1 MGTNA
6 GTNAGMDV
14 GTNVMRA
21 VWYESNGPAGE
32 VLVTGEMA
40 RPEPREG
47 EVLVRLH
54 ASGVNP
60 SDVKARAGARPMA
73 FDRVIP
79 HSDGAGVV
87 EAVGGSKVG
96 GFNGGDF
103 KVGDRVFIR
112 NGQWRRALGSAA
124 AYIALDAGL
133 VHPLP
138 DAVSFE
144 VGASLGIPGMTAAH
158 AVLKDGPV
166 DGASLLVQGG
176 GGTVARL
183 AVQIAR
189 ASGARVITTSSRADQ
204 RRRLIGLG
212 ASAALDYRDPELAHQ
227 IIAANGGRPIDRV
240 IDAEVG
246 ANLDTSLEVLREGGV
261 IAGYGSVKHPN
272 PELPFL
278 KMMFK
283 NITLSSILVYLLE
296 DDDAARYAAILGQM
310 LTAGTVQLSVAAALG
325 LEEAAL
331 AHEMVEA
338 GNRDGAV
345 VLTV

>member
-1 MGTNA
+1 MGT
-6 GTNAGMDV
+6 D
-14 GTNVMRA
+14 VMRA

-32 VLVTGEMA
+32 VLVIGEMA
-40 RPEPREG
+40 RPEPQEG

-87 EAVGGSKVG
+87 EAVGEAVCD
-96 GFNGGDF
+96 FN
-103 KVGDRVFIR
+103 VGDRVFIR

-124 AYIALDAGL
+124 AFIALDAGL

-166 DGASLLVQGG
+166 DGASVLVQGG

-261 IAGYGSVKHPN
+261 IAGYGSVKRPN

-296 DDDAARYAAILGQM
+296 DGDAARYATILGQM

>member
-1 MGTNA
+1 MDSGT
-6 GTNAGMDV
+6 D
-14 GTNVMRA
+14 VMRA

-40 RPEPREG
+40 RPEPKED

-54 ASGVNP
+54 ASGINP

-87 EAVGGSKVG
+87 EAVGEAI
-96 GFNGGDF
+96 GDF
-103 KVGDRVFIR
+103 DVGARVFIR

-246 ANLDTSLEVLREGGV
+246 ANLDTSLEVLREGGM

-272 PELPFL
+272 PELPFI

-296 DDDAARYAAILGQM
+296 DDDAARYAAILGKM
-310 LTAGTVQLSVAAALG
+310 LSAETVQLSVAAALG
-325 LEEAAL
+325 LEEAVQ

-345 VLTV
+345 VLMV

>member
-1 MGTNA
+1 
-6 GTNAGMDV
+6 
-14 GTNVMRA
+14 MRA
-21 VWYESNGPAGE
+21 VWYESNGSARE

-40 RPEPREG
+40 RPEPKAG

-87 EAVGGSKVG
+87 EAVDEAVGSAVG
-96 GFNGGDF
+96 GV

-124 AYIALDAGL
+124 AYIALDARL

-138 DAVSFE
+138 DRVSFE

-296 DDDAARYAAILGQM
+296 DGDAARYATILGQM

-325 LEEAAL
+325 LEEAAQ

-345 VLTV
+345 VLMV

>member
-1 MGTNA
+1 MG
-6 GTNAGMDV
+6 
-14 GTNVMRA
+14 
-21 VWYESNGPAGE
+21 
-32 VLVTGEMA
+32 
-40 RPEPREG
+40 
-47 EVLVRLH
+47 
-54 ASGVNP
+54 
-60 SDVKARAGARPMA
+60 

-79 HSDGAGVV
+79 HSDGAGIV
-87 EAVGGSKVG
+87 EAVGSAGLG
-96 GFNGGDF
+96 IGIGE
-103 KVGDRVFIR
+103 RVFIR
-112 NGQWRRALGSAA
+112 NGQWRRWQGSAA
-124 AYIALDAGL
+124 EYIALDAGL

-144 VGASLGIPGMTAAH
+144 VGASLGIPALTAAH
-158 AVLKDGPV
+158 AVLGDGPV
-166 DGASLLVQGG
+166 AGASLLVQGG

-183 AVQIAR
+183 AVQIAH

-283 NITLSSILVYLLE
+283 NITLSSILVYLLK

>member
-1 MGTNA
+1 
-6 GTNAGMDV
+6 
-14 GTNVMRA
+14 MRA

-87 EAVGGSKVG
+87 EAVGEAVCD
-96 GFNGGDF
+96 FN
-103 KVGDRVFIR
+103 VGDRVFIR

-283 NITLSSILVYLLE
+283 NITLSSILVYLLK

-310 LTAGTVQLSVAAALG
+310 LAAGTVQLSVAAALG

>member
-1 MGTNA
+1 
-6 GTNAGMDV
+6 MDV
-14 GTNVMRA
+14 GTDVMRA

-40 RPEPREG
+40 RPEPQEG

-87 EAVGGSKVG
+87 GAVGELVCD
-96 GFNGGDF
+96 FN
-103 KVGDRVFIR
+103 VGDRVFIR

-204 RRRLIGLG
+204 RQRLIGLG

-283 NITLSSILVYLLE
+283 NITLSSILVYLLK

>member
-1 MGTNA
+1 
-6 GTNAGMDV
+6 
-14 GTNVMRA
+14 
-21 VWYESNGPAGE
+21 
-32 VLVTGEMA
+32 
-40 RPEPREG
+40 
-47 EVLVRLH
+47 
-54 ASGVNP
+54 
-60 SDVKARAGARPMA
+60 
-73 FDRVIP
+73 
-79 HSDGAGVV
+79 
-87 EAVGGSKVG
+87 
-96 GFNGGDF
+96 
-103 KVGDRVFIR
+103 VFIR

-204 RRRLIGLG
+204 RQRLIGLG

>member
-1 MGTNA
+1 
-6 GTNAGMDV
+6 MDV
-14 GTNVMRA
+14 GTDVMRA

-40 RPEPREG
+40 RPEPQES

-60 SDVKARAGARPMA
+60 SDAKARAGARPMA

-87 EAVGGSKVG
+87 EGVGEAVGD
-96 GFNGGDF
+96 FN
-103 KVGDRVFIR
+103 VGDRVFIR

-166 DGASLLVQGG
+166 EGASLLVQGG

-189 ASGARVITTSSRADQ
+189 DSGARVITTSSRADQ
-204 RRRLIGLG
+204 RWRLIGLG
-212 ASAALDYRDPELAHQ
+212 ACAALDYRDPDLARQ

-296 DDDAARYAAILGQM
+296 DDAAARYAAILGQM
-310 LTAGTVQLSVAAALG
+310 LTSGTVQLSVLATLG
-325 LEEAAL
+325 LEEAAQ

>member
-1 MGTNA
+1 
-6 GTNAGMDV
+6 MDV
-14 GTNVMRA
+14 GTDVMRA

-40 RPEPREG
+40 RPEPQEG

-87 EAVGGSKVG
+87 EAVGEAVCD
-96 GFNGGDF
+96 FN
-103 KVGDRVFIR
+103 VGDRVFIR

-124 AYIALDAGL
+124 AFIALDAGL

-246 ANLDTSLEVLREGGV
+246 ANLDTSLEVLREGGIIV
-261 IAGYGSVKHPN
+261 GYGSVKHPS

-283 NITLSSILVYLLE
+283 NITLSSFLVYLLE

-310 LTAGTVQLSVAAALG
+310 LTAETVQLSVAAALG
-325 LEEAAL
+325 LEEARQ